1 MTQTRNILNM
11 LGRRRRA
18 LAMPYNEL
26 QRRSGVST
34 STLKRVLRGEVT
46 ASFATVAS
54 VADSLGVDL
63 GTTHAQDVTAMRERQ
78 ARVKARKLIALVQGT
93 SALEGQ
99 AVDES
104 DRRLMEQKTAAQ
116 LLAGSGL
123 KLWGR

>member
-11 LGRRRRA
+11 LGQRRRA
-18 LAMPYNEL
+18 LAMPYDEL

-46 ASFATVAS
+46 VSFATVAS

>member
-18 LAMPYNEL
+18 LAMPYDEL

-63 GTTHAQDVTAMRERQ
+63 GATHAQDVTAMRERQ
-78 ARVKARKLIALVQGT
+78 ARVKARKLVALVQGT

-104 DRRLMEQKTAAQ
+104 DRRLMEQKTAEI
-116 LLAGSGL
+116 LAML
-123 KLWGR
+123 DA